1 MSAEISRVVARTERE
16 NSRFGWL
23 RALWI
28 PLVIVLA
35 LAAGCVT
42 GVVAAY
48 EMNYSRTAGEVS
60 ALATYRPSVVT
71 KVYADDGETI
81 IGEFALER
89 RVPLKYGEIP
99 QVVQNA
105 ILAIEDNRF
114 RDHIGIDPV
123 RIIGA
128 GVRNITDG
136 TRQGGSTLTQQL
148 AKNLFL
154 SREQTLTRK
163 FNEWMTA
170 LQIERYY
177 TKDQIMEM
185 YVNNIFLGA
194 GAYGIEAGS
203 EIYFG
208 KQAKELTL
216 GEAALLA
223 GIPRAPSEYSPTV
236 NMQKATERRNLVLE
250 QMAKNGYV
258 SQAEANAAKAQPIQ
272 LSPNAYYPLQQRS
285 SSADYPLEQIR
296 QELEDKYTTRVA
308 QGGLRVYSTVNLDA
322 QKKMMDVV
330 QNRLRAYDRGRAKW
344 RSEYLALTAGSVQSG
359 PAEVKDANTYK
370 SPTLAE
376 LNSYKHRDWFRAKGE
391 DFEVGEYVA
400 GLVMSVD
407 SGSNAAIVR
416 FDDFNAT
423 ITKADMGWGGRD
435 PRTEL
440 KAGYLPQ
447 FRIKE
452 VDTNN
457 KTLKVELTQIP
468 EVQGA
473 MVTINVKNGEIPA
486 MAGGYNFQYS
496 KFNNATQGLRQT
508 GSAFKP
514 YIYTAAVEWG
524 MTPDS
529 IVSGAAIRK
538 WGWSPQNYD
547 GSHSHGNVPLKVA
560 LAKSYNVAAVHLLD
574 MVGIQTGAQMVRR
587 FGITVPMSPVLPS
600 ALGATEVPLIQM
612 VSAYSA
618 FPNKGVRVQPHLIRK
633 VLDRDGN
640 TLEEWQPT
648 TYKVTSEYV
657 AGTMVEM
664 MQGVTRGGGTA
675 SGAGAAGHPLAG
687 KTGTVNDH
695 TDVWFIGYTPGY
707 CTGVWMGFPARK
719 ESLGRGMSGGGG
731 AAPFFTEFMNDFMKD
746 KERLSFFKTP
756 QMPEDMKAL
765 IEQRKR
771 DFEEAEKLAREGKS
785 SGGGGSYSS
794 SAPRRRSSGG
804 GSSNNE
810 VFSGDDTSEPRLD
823 TVTLPPPEPRGS
835 GNRDTTTPPTTAP
848 PTAPPTAP
856 KPSGNNAAPDAPK
869 PKKPGDEPPTT
880 APPPTAPKPPPVAPK
895 PAGPEPA
902 APPSGAT
909 RPREAEPKKQGK
921 KGNDEPK

>member
-1 MSAEISRVVARTERE
+1 MSAEVSRTLIVSSDSERS
-16 NSRFGWL
+16 SRLGWL

-28 PLVIVLA
+28 PLVVVLA

-42 GVVAAY
+42 GVVMAY
-48 EMNYSRTAGEVS
+48 EMNYSRTATEVS

-71 KVYADDGETI
+71 KVYADDGETL

-89 RVPLKYGEIP
+89 RVPLKSNEIP
-99 QVVQNA
+99 QVVKNA

-114 RDHIGIDPV
+114 YEHVGIDPI

-128 GVRNITDG
+128 GLRNIKEG

-163 FNEWMTA
+163 LNEWLTA

-203 EIYFG
+203 EIYFS
-208 KQAKELTL
+208 KPAKELTL

-236 NMQKATERRNLVLE
+236 NMQKATERRNLVLD
-250 QMAKNGYV
+250 QMAKIGVV
-258 SQAEANAAKAQPIQ
+258 SAVEAAAAKAQPIK
-272 LSPNAYYPLQQRS
+272 LSENAYYPLQQRS
-285 SSADYPLEQIR
+285 SLNDYPVEQIR

-308 QGGLRVYSTVNLDA
+308 QGGLTVYSTVNVDA
-322 QKKMMDVV
+322 QKKMTQVV
-330 QNRLRAYDRGRAKW
+330 QSHLRTYDRGRAKW
-344 RSEYLALTAGSVQSG
+344 RSDYQALTPGGGNTITPITA
-359 PAEVKDANTYK
+359 ADTYK
-370 SPTLAE
+370 SPSANELAA
-376 LNSYKHRDWFRAKGE
+376 YKHPDWFGNS
-391 DFEVGEYVA
+391 FEVDEYTT

-407 SGSNAAIVR
+407 SNANTAEVS
-416 FDDFNAT
+416 FGNYKAT
-423 ITKADMGWGGRD
+423 VAKADMGWSGRE
-435 PRTEL
+435 PRNEL
-440 KAGYLPQ
+440 KPGYLPQ
-447 FRIKE
+447 FRVKE
-452 VDTNN
+452 VDEGN
-457 KTLKVELTQIP
+457 KRLTVELTQVP
-468 EVQGA
+468 QVQGA
-473 MVTINVKNGEIPA
+473 MVTINAKTGEIVA
-486 MAGGYNFQYS
+486 MSGGYNFQNS
-496 KFNNATQGLRQT
+496 KFNNATQALRQT

-529 IVSGAAIRK
+529 IVSGAPIRK
-538 WGWSPQNYD
+538 WGWTPHNYD
-547 GSHSHGNVPLKVA
+547 GSTSHGNVPLKIA

-600 ALGATEVPLIQM
+600 ALGASEVPLIQM

-648 TYKVTSEYV
+648 TYKVMNEYV

-675 SGAGAAGHPLAG
+675 SGTSAGGHPLAG

-695 TDVWFIGYTPGY
+695 TDVWFIGYTPTY
-707 CTGVWMGFPARK
+707 CTGVWMGYPARK
-719 ESLGRGMSGGGG
+719 ENLGNNLTGGHG
-731 AAPFFTEFMNDFMKD
+731 AAPYFSEFMNYFMKD
-746 KERLSFFKTP
+746 KPRDTFFKTP
-756 QMPEDMKAL
+756 KMPEDMKAL
-765 IEQRKR
+765 VDQRKR
-771 DFEEAEKLAREGKS
+771 DFAEAENLARSNGSGS
-785 SGGGGSYSS
+785 SGGGGGGGGHSS
-794 SAPRRRSSGG
+794 TPRRRSSGG
-804 GSSNNE
+804 DNADDGGG
-810 VFSGDDTSEPRLD
+810 GDDTSAPKLD
-823 TVTLPPPEPRGS
+823 TVTLPPSEPRGA
-835 GNRDTTTPPTTAP
+835 GERDTPPP
-848 PTAPPTAP
+848 PKAGGEP
-856 KPSGNNAAPDAPK
+856 AAPGPDSAPK
-869 PKKPGDEPPTT
+869 PKKPGPDAAPAPK
-880 APPPTAPKPPPVAPK
+880 PPPTAPKPPT
-895 PAGPEPA
+895 GEPA
-902 APPSGAT
+902 APSGST

-921 KGNDEPK
+921 KGN